1 MGTNSQSRVPPLAAR
16 GGLGFHDQKT
26 EDTRII
32 AESGLH
38 RLEEERGCYIAIGTT
53 KATDHPATTAAA
65 AVGNEAAIEATIKA
79 VTEAVAQEG
88 SGHRIMEAHS
98 VEK

>member
-16 GGLGFHDQKT
+16 GGWGFHDQKI

-32 AESGLH
+32 VEPGLH
-38 RLEEERGCYIAIGTT
+38 RLEEERGCYIATGTT
-53 KATDHPATTAAA
+53 KATDRPATTAAA
-65 AVGNEAAIEATIKA
+65 AVGNEAATEATIKA

-88 SGHRIMEAHS
+88 IGHRIMEAHS
-98 VEK
+98 AEK